1 MGSLPPH
8 EVTLSSNM
16 DLNSLLNKL
25 QSAVVAIQAGVASV
39 SIIQDTSDLATVMGP
54 AARAAGVLV
63 PSVLQARIA
72 DDPAMTDALLGIA
85 NKQQSKLRKAT
96 RILMDTYAKEICE
109 AVVNYAARHVLG
121 EVSMPT
127 RDALKTVAAQV
138 KTTLNIHGEIG
149 TLAARLDTK
158 SINASAAGLIES
170 EYSANKEFVVKFS
183 NKIKTYENQVESMT
197 GLIDDNMIKTLE
209 IGVRPDDLTSLRLTI
224 KALQD
229 SRETISTEKKYA
241 ERSVVSHFDGGC
253 TDQRAGI
260 KLSLTELVVPS
271 NLSKGR
277 GVEFIKAFRS
287 FIKSR
292 SPWYYAILPELIRI
306 LDISRIGGHYL
317 PPSKVDDYSSVDSAY
332 RSVYALQATDLY
344 NYLDLKV
351 SKEIMANIHKPFKY
365 GMEDAKASSENGD
378 GPMALFC
385 ILAMYRP
392 SGETYR
398 DEIKE
403 KICALPA
410 KFAEGTNP
418 SQRVNDSLSVL
429 QEAVDLD
436 VKIPWNRTGKL
447 IVSLLS
453 ERSNIFSRMLGPY
466 AHTGA
471 ILDKE
476 DSAVELKRMFADI
489 VEACKELQE
498 SGQDVKRLM
507 SVDFKSPGKGAAK
520 TTTPNEATGD
530 DSNPCYF
537 KENCT
542 RKGCTYGHSKEE
554 NAKRFKSKRGKGGK
568 GDKNPKTKK
577 DEPTSKFAKK
587 GKGNRLECQAKSCKA
602 PSMGFRFCTKCHRQA
617 LENNGAITL
626 KDGSTAEVKVSK
638 SSAQEVRI
646 AQLEKLL
653 AKSEDTSDGE
663 EEQEADQASKKRK
676 RASAARVAGQSIMD
690 RLGLSNKRHQQ

>member
-1 MGSLPPH
+1 M
-8 EVTLSSNM
+8 
-16 DLNSLLNKL
+16 
-25 QSAVVAIQAGVASV
+25 
-39 SIIQDTSDLATVMGP
+39 
-54 AARAAGVLV
+54 
-63 PSVLQARIA
+63 
-72 DDPAMTDALLGIA
+72 
-85 NKQQSKLRKAT
+85 
-96 RILMDTYAKEICE
+96 
-109 AVVNYAARHVLG
+109 
-121 EVSMPT
+121 
-127 RDALKTVAAQV
+127 
-138 KTTLNIHGEIG
+138 
-149 TLAARLDTK
+149 
-158 SINASAAGLIES
+158 
-170 EYSANKEFVVKFS
+170 
-183 NKIKTYENQVESMT
+183 
-197 GLIDDNMIKTLE
+197 
-209 IGVRPDDLTSLRLTI
+209 
-224 KALQD
+224 
-229 SRETISTEKKYA
+229 
-241 ERSVVSHFDGGC
+241 
-253 TDQRAGI
+253 
-260 KLSLTELVVPS
+260 SLTELVVPS

-292 SPWYYAILPELIRI
+292 SPWYYAILPEIIRI

-317 PPSKVDDYSSVDSAY
+317 PPSKADDYSSVASEYKD
-332 RSVYALQATDLY
+332 VYALQATDLY
-344 NYLDLKV
+344 NYLDNKV
-351 SKEIMANIHKPFKY
+351 SKEIMANLRKPFKY

-392 SGETYR
+392 SGESYR

-418 SQRVNDSLSVL
+418 SQRVNDSLAVL
-429 QEAVDLD
+429 QEAIDLD

-476 DSAVELKRMFADI
+476 DAAVELKRMFADI

-530 DSNPCYF
+530 ESNPCYF

-554 NAKRFKSKRGKGGK
+554 NAKRFKSKGKGGK
-568 GDKNPKTKK
+568 GDKTSKTKK
-577 DEPTSKFAKK
+577 DEPPSKFAKK
-587 GKGNRLECQAKSCKA
+587 GKGNKSECLAKSCKA
-602 PSMGFRFCTKCHRQA
+602 PSMGYRFCTKCHRQA
-617 LENNGAITL
+617 LENNGAVTL

-638 SSAQEVRI
+638 ASAQEVRI

-653 AKSEDTSDGE
+653 NKSEDTSDGE